1 MFQLQL
7 AGADA
12 GTSLAI
18 GALQFTKGL
27 SQYLSAADAEV
38 QQAQVHAI
46 NANESTYDDE
56 GHCTN
61 FVQRYVVEIVPV
73 TPAVASPTN
82 TSTVVGVPVIG
93 ADGIDEDDD

>member
-1 MFQLQL
+1 MFQLRL
-7 AGADA
+7 AGADQGA
-12 GTSLAI
+12 ALAI

-38 QQAQVHAI
+38 QAAQIHAI

-73 TPAVASPTN
+73 AQAAASPIN

-93 ADGIDEDDD
+93 ADGIDEDGD